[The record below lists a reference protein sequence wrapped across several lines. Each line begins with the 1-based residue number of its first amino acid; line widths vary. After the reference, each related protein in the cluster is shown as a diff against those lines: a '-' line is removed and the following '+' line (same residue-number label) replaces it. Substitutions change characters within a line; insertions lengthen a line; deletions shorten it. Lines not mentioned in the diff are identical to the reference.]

1 MSYPHPEK
9 TWTVAE
15 AKARL
20 SEILRL
26 ASEEGP
32 QQIGTK
38 NTCVVVPAD
47 AWRALTQPETKRMP
61 LGRWLTSTIT
71 SGDGIPVPERG
82 EPERFIPFQEEN

>member
-1 MSYPHPEK
+1 MSYPHPDK

-38 NTCVVVPAD
+38 NTYVVVPAD
-47 AWRALTQPETKRMP
+47 DWRALTQPQTDRMP
-61 LGRWLTSTIT
+61 LGKWLTSTVT
-71 SGDGIPVPERG
+71 SGEGIPAPERA
-82 EPERFIPFQEEN
+82 EPERFIPFQEAN